1 MALPKD
7 KPKRRFFD
15 APPAGFKQSAQ
26 DKRVYHEFAPGEASS
41 VFTRRSP
48 AAQSV
53 WPDRMMR
60 NVLETYNRPEATKL
74 LNKLS
79 EIKRQ
84 GPLRARRTSRPIP
97 RTEPIAPNVSG
108 ALTKYF
114 GDNPRD
120 PRPPLRPHTREVGE
134 GGTYVD
140 ERYPSRFR
148 QKQPGWRPGRMRD
161 EEGNLLM
168 PDPYIPSPEA
178 KGPRGTKKGTRM
190 HKEREALYE
199 KRWQEIAAKEAKE
212 QQQREEDQVRDD
224 QLRKNRVIDMIRIWE
239 GKPPLHGPRKP
250 PLVQIIPPGGIPKRL
265 NPIRWA
271 DGEPIEDWPV
281 NPKSNLYPKG

>member
-7 KPKRRFFD
+7 KPKRRFFNG
-15 APPAGFKQSAQ
+15 PPAGFKQPTH
-26 DKRVYHEFAPGEASS
+26 DKRVYHEFAPGESSS
-41 VFTRRSP
+41 VFTSP
-48 AAQSV
+48 AATRL

-97 RTEPIAPNVSG
+97 RNEPTALSVSDELG
-108 ALTKYF
+108 KYF

-120 PRPPLRPHTREVGE
+120 PRPPLRPHTREGGG

-140 ERYPSRFR
+140 ETYLSRFR

-190 HKEREALYE
+190 HKEREALFE
-199 KRWQEIAAKEAKE
+199 KRRQEIAAKEARK
-212 QQQREEDQVRDD
+212 QQDREVNQAHED
-224 QLRKNRVIDMIRIWE
+224 QLRKNRVRDMIRIWE
-239 GKPPLHGPRKP
+239 GKF
-250 PLVQIIPPGGIPKRL
+250 
-265 NPIRWA
+265 NPDWRGL
-271 DGEPIEDWPV
+271 GEKEKLEMLPTH
-281 NPKSNLYPKG
+281 PKSNLYPKG